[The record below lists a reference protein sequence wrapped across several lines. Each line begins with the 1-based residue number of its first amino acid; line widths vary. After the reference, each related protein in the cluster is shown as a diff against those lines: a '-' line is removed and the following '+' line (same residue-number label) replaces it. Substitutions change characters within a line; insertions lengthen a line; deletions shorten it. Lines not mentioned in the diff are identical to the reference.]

1 MQDVAPV
8 GLAAVRPAQGGE
20 ELAFVPQGNPVVAD
34 DVLGCIS
41 LAEQGDGICK
51 TYEFI
56 VVERM
61 RQGRLVRLL
70 EDFEGARRPFSLIY
84 PPHRQMSTACRV
96 LIDFLAKSAAEA
108 DPR

>member
-1 MQDVAPV
+1 M
-8 GLAAVRPAQGGE
+8 
-20 ELAFVPQGNPVVAD
+20 
-34 DVLGCIS
+34 
-41 LAEQGDGICK
+41 
-51 TYEFI
+51 
-56 VVERM
+56 VERM